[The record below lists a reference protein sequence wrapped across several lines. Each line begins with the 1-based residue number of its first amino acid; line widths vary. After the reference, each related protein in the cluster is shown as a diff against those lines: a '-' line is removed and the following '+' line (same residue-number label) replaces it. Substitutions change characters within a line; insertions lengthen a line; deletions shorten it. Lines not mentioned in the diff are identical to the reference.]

1 MQQKYSL
8 TARLIFSTL
17 SIALVISGCVASNF
31 ENSPKG
37 SLFGGSGR
45 SQKQS
50 SLSGPPSGYPR
61 SIQGEQVSAEAS
73 RPQNSS
79 GVILP
84 QLNNALSGNNAGQ
97 GLAQPMV
104 SSPLLFQR
112 IDKNTWRVATSAGH
126 LFQTIA
132 RVLSYTYIISKADR
146 HALSL
151 STDWDKFFIDGRLFR
166 NRISVNVFPH
176 SPRTAD
182 LIIKNNI
189 EYYTQ
194 NAQKADENS
203 PTQWLPTQD
212 ITDELSRVLEKTQ
225 SQLMAQLSA
234 PSAMK

>member
-1 MQQKYSL
+1 MKLKKSSPIWKYS
-8 TARLIFSTL
+8 
-17 SIALVISGCVASNF
+17 ALCAAFAFTGCTSSGF
-31 ENSPKG
+31 EHSPRG
-37 SLFGGSGR
+37 SLFGANLR
-45 SQKQS
+45 S
-50 SLSGPPSGYPR
+50 PR
-61 SIQGEQVSAEAS
+61 SAPLSQSAAGGRPVQGEQLLMNSAGN
-73 RPQNSS
+73 QNSS
-79 GVILP
+79 GVIMP
-84 QLNNALSGNNAGQ
+84 QLNSALSGNTVPQ

-132 RVLSYTYIISKADR
+132 RVLSHTYIISQADR

-176 SPRTAD
+176 SSRTAD

-189 EYYTQ
+189 EYYVQ
-194 NAQKADENS
+194 NERKTDENS
-203 PTQWLPTQD
+203 PTQWLPTHD

-225 SQLMAQLSA
+225 NQLIAQLSSPA
-234 PSAMK
+234 SSK